1 MLLSI
6 GVPAYNAEATLKRCL
21 KSIVSCTG
29 FSEYELVCVD
39 DGSTDSTLDILKSWE
54 KQYDNIRVIHTDNR
68 GAFLARQRIID
79 EARGE
84 WIGFV
89 DSDDVVEPDIY
100 VRMLS
105 ELAKHPE
112 ADMAVCA
119 FRKSGRKHMDA
130 FGDAYMGVMDDPES
144 LGRVLAVNPAYWNK
158 LYRKSLAVKSIC
170 LDYSPK
176 IMEDSLFFCSLI
188 PYTRGVV
195 FVGEALYTYNDSQ
208 ASVTGD
214 IGMDEVLEAERG
226 IEGLLSHDEAFNGR
240 EGYEARAL
248 REFRSAYISL
258 HLGVAFSL
266 NFNRNDDLRGN
277 IEAWR
282 ETRHFLD
289 TRLPCWRKNEFL
301 SIKYAC
307 NNRQIMTLYIG
318 YMLYKAAFWPAVVRA
333 YHFFVRITG
342 RDMKW

>member
-1 MLLSI
+1 M
-6 GVPAYNAEATLKRCL
+6 PAYNAEATIRRCL
-21 KSIVSCTG
+21 ESIVSCTG
-29 FSEYELVCVD
+29 FSGYELICVD

-54 KQYDNIRVIHTDNR
+54 MQYDNIRVIHTNNR
-68 GAFLARQRIID
+68 GAFLARKRIID

-89 DSDDVVEPDIY
+89 DSDDVVGTDIY
-100 VRMLS
+100 NKMLS

-119 FRKSGRKHMDA
+119 FWKSGRKHMDA
-130 FGDAYMGVMDDPES
+130 FGDAYMDIMDTPEL
-144 LGRVLAVNPAYWNK
+144 LGRMLAVNPAYWNK
-158 LYRKSLAVKSIC
+158 LYRKRLAVKSIR

-195 FVGEALYTYNDSQ
+195 FVGKALYTYNDNK
-208 ASVTGD
+208 ASVTRD

-226 IEGLLSHDEAFNGR
+226 IEGLLSNDEASNRR
-240 EGYEARAL
+240 EVYEAKAL

-266 NFNRNDDLRGN
+266 NFNRNDDFKGN
-277 IEAWR
+277 MEAWR

-301 SIKYAC
+301 SVKYAY

-333 YHFFVRITG
+333 YHYFVRITG
-342 RDMKW
+342 CDMKW